1 MRAVS
6 STLNKIM
13 IVIGTRPEI
22 IKMSPL
28 IREIKKSE
36 IELILV
42 HTGQHYDYELS
53 QIFINS
59 LKLPEISFNLNV
71 GSSSHLEQLATIMIR
86 LEDVIK
92 KSKPE
97 IVLAQGDTNSVLAT
111 SLACIKLGIS
121 FGHVEAGI
129 RSFDMTMPEEVNR
142 RTTSTISHLNFAPSE
157 RAVTNLL
164 LERIDSERIHLTGNT
179 IVDATLQNLDISK
192 SNTFPELE
200 PIYSFIGKEDFILC
214 TIHRPSNVDSINRL
228 TEIISAFE
236 ILSEHSVKIVFSM
249 HPRTRSH
256 LEKFNLLS
264 TLSQVENVHICN
276 PLDYLPFL
284 QLMSKCSLILTDSG
298 GIQEEAVTLKKR
310 CITLRENTERPET
323 IEMGLNELCPTES
336 TMIVEKVLSKINSQE
351 NLIQLNKTSNP
362 YGDGDSSVKILKI
375 IKERIAEIDF
385 KTPSFLQSGSPQY
398 TSHQIEKTI
407 ELKVFLNKNSKIVV
421 VFNELGN
428 PIDLPKILYPNYTV
442 VTLGE

>member
-1 MRAVS
+1 MS

-28 IREIKKSE
+28 IREIEKSE

-92 KSKPE
+92 KSKPA

-111 SLACIKLGIS
+111 SLACIKLGIP

-142 RTTSTISHLNFAPSE
+142 RTTGTISHLNFAPSK

-164 LERIDSERIHLTGNT
+164 LEQIDPERVYLTGNT
-179 IVDATLQNLDISK
+179 IVDATFQNLDIAQ
-192 SNTFPELE
+192 SNTFQELE
-200 PIYSFIGKEDFILC
+200 PIYSFIGKENFILC
-214 TIHRPSNVDSINRL
+214 TIHRPSNVDSKDKL
-228 TEIISAFE
+228 SEIVKAFG
-236 ILSEHSVKIVFSM
+236 ILSDHSVKIVFSM
-249 HPRTRSH
+249 HPRTKSQ

-264 TLSQVENVHICN
+264 SLSQVENVYICS

-284 QLMSKCSLILTDSG
+284 QLMSKCSLLFTDSG

-310 CITLRENTERPET
+310 CITLRSNTERPET
-323 IEMGLNELCPTES
+323 IEMGLNELCLTES
-336 TMIVEKVLSKINSQE
+336 TMIVEKILSKINSQDE
-351 NLIQLNKTSNP
+351 LIYPNEITKP

-375 IKERIAEIDF
+375 IKERIDEIDF
-385 KTPSFLQSGSPQY
+385 KTPSFLQSGCPQY

-407 ELKVFLNKNSKIVV
+407 ELKDFLDKNSKIVV

-428 PIDLPKILYPNYTV
+428 PINLPKILYPNYTV